1 MDELKKLVMDK
12 TGLSEEMSQQAID
25 TVLAFVK
32 DKLPEN
38 VQGFVD
44 AAAKGEM
51 PDSGD
56 LLSKAK
62 GLFGG

>member
-1 MDELKKLVMDK
+1 MEELKKLLMDK
-12 TGLSEEMSQQAID
+12 LGLDEAASEQAID
-25 TVLAFVK
+25 TVLGFVK

-44 AAAKGEM
+44 AAANGEM
-51 PDSGD
+51 PDTGD
-56 LLSKAK
+56 LLDKAK

>member
-1 MDELKKLVMDK
+1 MDELKKLLMGK
-12 TGLSEEMSQQAID
+12 LGLDEAASEQAID
-25 TVLAFVK
+25 TVLGFVK

-51 PDSGD
+51 PDTGD
-56 LLSKAK
+56 LLDKAK